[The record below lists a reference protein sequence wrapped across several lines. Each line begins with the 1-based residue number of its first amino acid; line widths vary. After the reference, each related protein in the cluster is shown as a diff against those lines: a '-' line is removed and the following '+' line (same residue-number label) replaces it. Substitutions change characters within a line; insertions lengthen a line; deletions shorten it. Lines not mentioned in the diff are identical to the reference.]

1 MAKKS
6 KRKLSV
12 LEDWALRISA
22 PPLIFLL
29 KHIPFSWIYPVGR
42 SLAFFGRGTLGQREK
57 IAMAN
62 LRLVLGPRKSEK
74 ELRDIYHRFLT
85 RTVVSALEIVK
96 FAMLPSRVLIEHID
110 IVGRE
115 HLDEVR
121 KNGHGAIAVSIH
133 LGNFTLLGPRLI
145 EEGLP
150 FAFIFKFPK
159 NKEMTRLV
167 GRYRDAVGLRL
178 IDGWAKKTSAQES
191 IRHLRQGGILCMLVD
206 QNPPHADMMVDF
218 FGYPVPSF
226 RGPVVL
232 SARTK
237 APIIPL
243 FMVAGDKG
251 HYTLVVEKPLTI
263 PSQGQREEDAADIMS
278 GIMTRAEGYIERYP
292 DQWWWWHRRWKK
304 HIDYKTL

>member
-1 MAKKS
+1 MAKRS
-6 KRKLSV
+6 KRKLSF

-29 KHIPFSWIYPVGR
+29 KCIPLSWIYPVGW
-42 SLAFFGRGTLGQREK
+42 SLALLGRRTLGQRQK

-62 LRLVLGPRKSEK
+62 LRLVLGQRKSEK
-74 ELRDIYHRFLT
+74 QLRDIYHRFLA
-85 RTVVSALEIVK
+85 RTVIGTLEIVK
-96 FAMLPSRVLIEHID
+96 FALLPSRMMIERID

-121 KNGHGAIAVSIH
+121 KSGHGAIAVSIH

-145 EEGLP
+145 EEDFP
-150 FAFIFKFPK
+150 FAFIFKYPK
-159 NKEMTRLV
+159 NQEMTRLV
-167 GRYRDAVGLRL
+167 CRYRDAVGLRF

-206 QNPPHADMMVDF
+206 QNPPDADIMVEF

-232 SARTK
+232 SARTD

-251 HYTLVVEKPLTI
+251 HYTLFVEKPFTI
-263 PSQGQREEDAADIMS
+263 PPHGQREDDATAVMSEIMK
-278 GIMTRAEGYIERYP
+278 RAEIYIERYP

-304 HIDYKTL
+304 HVDYKHL